1 MVDNDI
7 IYITLI
13 FLPILHIY
21 ISQIKNCFRCLHFK
35 DSDMRYIDPW
45 EEGDVPGLLPL
56 QPHTASCTSQ
66 GCPAAAGGSC
76 RRQRP
81 PHPWECP
88 LQQLK

>member
-45 EEGDVPGLLPL
+45 EEGDVQAFCHYSLILPPVPARAAL
-56 QPHTASCTSQ
+56 QLQ
-66 GCPAAAGGSC
+66 GEVVGGKDLRTLGNVLYSN
-76 RRQRP
+76 
-81 PHPWECP
+81 
-88 LQQLK
+88 